1 MKKWEYKI
9 VAFFEEETYKNLD
22 DSIIQ
27 ERMNKLGSEGWELV
41 NFLKYPSWYRET
53 VQRREPGDKRT
64 FYYEGS
70 EAAYFKREI

>member
-9 VAFFEEETYKNLD
+9 VGFFDENYKSLE
-22 DSIIQ
+22 DSIVQ

-41 NFLKYPSWYRET
+41 NFLKYPSWYEESG
-53 VQRREPGDKRT
+53 QKY
-64 FYYEGS
+64 YYEGS